1 MDGEDGDVD
10 RMEKGDDSSSDGDA
24 SDTEM
29 QQQITELE
37 ATVSL
42 FREEGGYPHMRE
54 HHIFLGSPMSC
65 TECIT
70 ACASRQ
76 CGLQSLL

>member
-37 ATVSL
+37 AIVSL
-42 FREEGGYPHMRE
+42 FREESGYPHVRE
-54 HHIFLGSPMSC
+54 HHILLGSPMSYA
-65 TECIT
+65 EYIT
-70 ACASRQ
+70 ACASRP

>member
-10 RMEKGDDSSSDGDA
+10 RMEKGDDDASSDGDA

-37 ATVSL
+37 AVVS
-42 FREEGGYPHMRE
+42 FV
-54 HHIFLGSPMSC
+54 
-65 TECIT
+65 
-70 ACASRQ
+70 
-76 CGLQSLL
+76 

>member
-37 ATVSL
+37 AVVS
-42 FREEGGYPHMRE
+42 FVWRGEWVSTRERISHTRYSELHE
-54 HHIFLGSPMSC
+54 LHNLNSC
-65 TECIT
+65 K
-70 ACASRQ
+70 
-76 CGLQSLL
+76 

>member
-10 RMEKGDDSSSDGDA
+10 RMEKGDDSSDGDA

-37 ATVSL
+37 AIVSL
-42 FREEGGYPHMRE
+42 FREESWYIH
-54 HHIFLGSPMSC
+54 
-65 TECIT
+65 T
-70 ACASRQ
+70 
-76 CGLQSLL
+76 

>member
-37 ATVSL
+37 AIVSL
-42 FREEGGYPHMRE
+42 FREERGYIHTWE
-54 HHIFLGSPMSC
+54 N
-65 TECIT
+65 IT
-70 ACASRQ
+70 FS
-76 CGLQSLL
+76 

>member
-37 ATVSL
+37 AIVSL
-42 FREEGGYPHMRE
+42 FRGESGYIHTWE
-54 HHIFLGSPMSC
+54 NLSC
-65 TECIT
+65 
-70 ACASRQ
+70 S
-76 CGLQSLL
+76 

>member
-37 ATVSL
+37 AIVSL
-42 FREEGGYPHMRE
+42 FREESG
-54 HHIFLGSPMSC
+54 
-65 TECIT
+65 CIHT
-70 ACASRQ
+70 
-76 CGLQSLL
+76 

>member
-37 ATVSL
+37 AIVSL
-42 FREEGGYPHMRE
+42 FREESGYIHRE
-54 HHIFLGSPMSC
+54 RTSHALKG
-65 TECIT
+65 
-70 ACASRQ
+70 A
-76 CGLQSLL
+76 

>member
-10 RMEKGDDSSSDGDA
+10 RMEKGDDSSSSDGDA

-37 ATVSL
+37 AVVS
-42 FREEGGYPHMRE
+42 FV
-54 HHIFLGSPMSC
+54 
-65 TECIT
+65 
-70 ACASRQ
+70 
-76 CGLQSLL
+76 

>member
-37 ATVSL
+37 AIVSL
-42 FREEGGYPHMRE
+42 FRESGYTHTWE
-54 HHIFLGSPMSC
+54 NLSC
-65 TECIT
+65 
-70 ACASRQ
+70 S
-76 CGLQSLL
+76 